1 MDHSFGP
8 YLEIARIQSEMNKL
22 FDVLLVMKD
31 EGEGESQVNAW
42 IPNVDVCQNSDGLIV
57 RAELPGVALESL
69 KLSALGG
76 ALIIQGERPR
86 TQAPPKAKFHCME
99 RIGGKFRRVVP
110 LGTPINTRDARAAI
124 SNGILEVFFP
134 RVSNRRGEE
143 VLIPVTVL
151 EEQAR

>member
-1 MDHSFGP
+1 MEHSFGP

-31 EGEGESQVNAW
+31 GAEGESQANAW
-42 IPNVDVCQNSDGLIV
+42 IPSVDVCQTSDGLIL
-57 RAELPGVALESL
+57 RAELPGVTLSSL

-86 TQAPPKAKFHCME
+86 TQAPKSVKFHCME

-110 LGTPINTRDARAAI
+110 LGTPINTRDARATMR
-124 SNGILEVFFP
+124 NGVLEVFFP

-143 VLIPVTVL
+143 VVIPVQVL
-151 EEQAR
+151 EEAR